1 MARKKKGKGKKG
13 QRNQAPR
20 TLGAGGGPP
29 TPEGVGGGPPTT
41 EGQKAWDEA
50 CTPAPAG
57 GGGQSGP
64 LPQVAGLK
72 GLEGNTT
79 AFSGQ
84 AGTIMMAVFP
94 VRSPPTDVLSVQF
107 GKLGL
112 SATQLKQPAGRQK
125 LYTAVARSIAD
136 AVGPGLPA
144 AVVLSQLHA
153 GLDPEL
159 DKVLKGK
166 GDDAR
171 REAKVRSVFKE
182 FASGEFPS
190 RLAEPDRVWA
200 RPELHCSHPTCRKTA
215 AADGGKLKKCPCKT
229 VSYCSKKVRARLAL
243 RACTHSQD
251 RTQKTDTC

>member
-29 TPEGVGGGPPTT
+29 TTT
-41 EGQKAWDEA
+41 EGQEA
-50 CTPAPAG
+50 CTAPA

>member
-41 EGQKAWDEA
+41 TEGQKAWDEA
-50 CTPAPAG
+50 CTAPAPAAG

-94 VRSPPTDVLSVQF
+94 PSERSPPTDVLSVQF

-144 AVVLSQLHA
+144 AVVLRQLHA

-200 RPELHCSHPTCRKTA
+200 RPELHSTPPAVRRLPRTA
-215 AADGGKLKKCPCKT
+215 A
-229 VSYCSKKVRARLAL
+229 S
-243 RACTHSQD
+243 
-251 RTQKTDTC
+251 